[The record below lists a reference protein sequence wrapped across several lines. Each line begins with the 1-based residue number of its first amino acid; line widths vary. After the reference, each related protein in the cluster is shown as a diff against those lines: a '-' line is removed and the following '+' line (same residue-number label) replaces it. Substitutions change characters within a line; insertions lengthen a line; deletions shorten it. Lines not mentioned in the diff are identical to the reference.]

1 MSAAEQNRSRSLRR
15 WGGLALV
22 TATAAFGLIV
32 LGGVVRITGSGMGCG
47 PDWPLCN
54 GHLVPP
60 MDFET
65 LVEWGHRMVAATV
78 SLLVGAVLVVAWWP
92 GRDEAWR
99 PYRKLSAAAAALLVV
114 QVLLGAVTVWLELPP
129 ASVILHLGT
138 AMGLLAVLTV
148 GAVRALSG
156 PRSRI
161 PDVASRV
168 GWMAAGYGLLVVLAG
183 ALVANLDA
191 APACQGFPL
200 CNGRLLPE
208 GGWRI
213 HLHWG
218 HRLVAYG
225 LVGWSLFLPGWVRR
239 RRPGDPAARRSAVA
253 ATALV
258 LTQLGVAVALVLSG
272 IPIWLQA
279 LHLAVGTAV
288 FVALVVMAL
297 LVSRPPAGHEAVG
310 RSGLEPDGAA
320 EAGAEGSGAEA
331 AAPEGGAGEGV
342 AARLADYVTLTKPR
356 IISLL
361 LLTTVVPMY
370 VAGAPGPW
378 LVLWTVVGGYLMA
391 GGANAINM
399 YLDRDID
406 RSMARTCTRPI
417 PAGRMGP
424 LHVLAFGIGLGAA
437 AFVILA
443 WAANPVAA
451 SLAAAGLLFYVFVY
465 TRWLKRS
472 TPLNIVIGGAA
483 GAFPPLV
490 GWAAVTGEVSLTALF
505 LFLIVFYWT
514 PPHFWALAL
523 VKKED
528 YAEAGV
534 PMAPVV
540 WGDRKTIRQMV
551 GYTLVLLPL
560 TLVPVLTGSFGVL
573 YGLAALALGGR
584 LLWMILSLLRRR
596 REAEPT
602 GTDAS
607 APGAMKVFRYSLLYL
622 ALLFGAMLMD
632 QAVHL
637 PLAEPPPP
645 TVAERTTPIPAGQ
658 PVPVPAAPVTP
669 DGADG
674 AFTGG

>member
-1 MSAAEQNRSRSLRR
+1 MTPPAPIHPSIRR
-15 WGGLALV
+15 WGWLTLV
-22 TATAAFGLIV
+22 TAGAAYGLIV

-54 GHLVPP
+54 GQLIPP
-60 MDFET
+60 ME
-65 LVEWGHRMVAATV
+65 LGPVLEWSHRTVAASV
-78 SLLVGAVLVVAWWP
+78 SVLVGVLVAAAWWP
-92 GRDEAWR
+92 GRDARWR
-99 PYRKLSAAAAALLVV
+99 PYRRLSAAAAALLLV

-138 AMGLLAVLTV
+138 AMAFLAVLVAATT
-148 GAVRALSG
+148 RALTG
-156 PRSRI
+156 PRTRL
-161 PDVASRV
+161 PDRTARV
-168 GWMAAGYGLLVVLAG
+168 GWLAAVFGLVVVLAG
-183 ALVANLDA
+183 ALVANLGA

-200 CNGRLLPE
+200 CNGRWLPA
-208 GGWRI
+208 GGWRT

-225 LVGWSLFLPGWVRR
+225 LVVWSLFLPSWVAR
-239 RRPGDPAARRSAVA
+239 RRPGDPAARRSAA
-253 ATALV
+253 AVTLLV
-258 LTQLGVAVALVLSG
+258 LVQLGVAAGLVFTG
-272 IPIWLQA
+272 IPRWLQA
-279 LHLAVGTAV
+279 VHLGVGTAV
-288 FVALVVMAL
+288 FVALVVMAF
-297 LVSRPPAGHEAVG
+297 LVARPPAG
-310 RSGLEPDGAA
+310 RGAA
-320 EAGAEGSGAEA
+320 GGSTAAAHGGGASASDAGADPPPPEA
-331 AAPEGGAGEGV
+331 RAGRGV

-370 VAGAPGPW
+370 VAGEPGPW
-378 LVLWTVVGGYLMA
+378 LVAWTLVGGTLMA

-406 RSMARTCTRPI
+406 GAMARTCTRPL

-424 LHVLAFGIGLGAA
+424 LHVLGFGIVLGST
-437 AFVILA
+437 AFVVLA
-443 WAANPVAA
+443 WAANLVAA

-490 GWAAVTGEVSLTALF
+490 GWAAVTGEVGLTALF

-523 VKKED
+523 VKKAD

-534 PMAPVV
+534 PMAPVA
-540 WGDRKTIRQMV
+540 WGDRKTVRQML
-551 GYTLVLLPL
+551 GYTLVLLPV
-560 TLVPVLTGSFGVL
+560 TLVPVLLGSFGVL

-584 LLWMILSLLRRR
+584 LLWMLVGLLRSH
-596 REAEPT
+596 REAEEWGR
-602 GTDAS
+602 GTMVRR
-607 APGAMKVFRYSLLYL
+607 AMGLFRYSLLYL
-622 ALLFGAMLMD
+622 ALLFGAMLID

-637 PLAEPPPP
+637 PLQERPSS
-645 TVAERTTPIPAGQ
+645 TVAERTTTLPGDAT
-658 PVPVPAAPVTP
+658 VPVPDPTP
-669 DGADG
+669 PDPEAG
-674 AFTGG
+674 